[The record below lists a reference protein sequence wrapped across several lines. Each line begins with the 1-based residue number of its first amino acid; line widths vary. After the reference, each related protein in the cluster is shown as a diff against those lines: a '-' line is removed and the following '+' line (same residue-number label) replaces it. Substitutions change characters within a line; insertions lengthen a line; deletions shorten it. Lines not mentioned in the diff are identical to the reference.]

1 MLFAFQFLNTRDER
15 ESLKNSKGKKKT
27 LIYLNFMRKD
37 KFDVN
42 VFLSFYNSRKNRSW
56 LRDFF
61 I

>member
-1 MLFAFQFLNTRDER
+1 MLFAFQFINMRDER
-15 ESLKNSKGKKKT
+15 ESPKNSKGEKKT
-27 LIYLNFMRKD
+27 LIYPNFIRKD

-42 VFLSFYNSRKNRSW
+42 VFLSFYNSRKNRLW